1 MTFCIKAILGK
12 SQEKKTGL
20 NKMNYFFI
28 KFIYSSYNPIPA
40 LPLLPVPHHIPYSTF
55 LLPLREGSLH
65 LGVTLT
71 LHTLHIKSVQ
81 DSVYTLPLTSDKAD
95 LGEQDAQAG
104 RQQTQI

>member
-1 MTFCIKAILGK
+1 LDIHDFLK
-12 SQEKKTGL
+12 S
-20 NKMNYFFI
+20 
-28 KFIYSSYNPIPA
+28 IYLFPYNPISA